1 MNEFVSPNVEFNKR
15 RGGGPGED
23 AAARAFLARQLVG
36 EDWQSAQ
43 QFQCGELARMI
54 DYLRSQRVRVGAVLL
69 PFMTWND
76 RQPYAAAFAQHV
88 EEICRDAQ
96 VEVLDLSRA
105 APDDEFYDDTHVSNR
120 GQVQIDAMIRDFVL
134 KTAQ

>member
-1 MNEFVSPNVEFNKR
+1 R

-23 AAARAFLARQLVG
+23 AAVRAFLVRQLGG

-69 PFMTWND
+69 PFMTWSD
-76 RQPYAAAFAQHV
+76 RQPFAAAFAERV
-88 EEICRDAQ
+88 AGICRAAGI
-96 VEVLDLSRA
+96 ELLDLSRA
-105 APDDEFYDDTHVSNR
+105 APDDEFYDDTHLSYQ
-120 GQVQIDAMIRDFVL
+120 GQVRIDGMIRDFVS